1 MANNY
6 KDESWKHM
14 QLSLKWNLELKL
26 GSNTYPDFDVIFK
39 VLLVIFLR
47 QFISRSHESNAWND
61 LQIGTEMKKLWSSK
75 DNYVELKDSFEMI
88 SKFNLWFWNPFQNY
102 PNCEIKH
109 YHFKI
114 SPHLPQKLHL
124 GHSVRP
130 KWALHDWKPWF
141 YYFFSY
147 F

>member
-6 KDESWKHM
+6 KDESWKQM

-26 GSNTYPDFDVIFK
+26 GSNTYTDFDVIFK

-61 LQIGTEMKKLWSSK
+61 LQIGTEMKKLRSSK

-102 PNCEIKH
+102 PYFKSYTVTLMFHLIHLENCI
-109 YHFKI
+109 
-114 SPHLPQKLHL
+114 L
-124 GHSVRP
+124 GTPSTLSRSHIIGN
-130 KWALHDWKPWF
+130 HTF
-141 YYFFSY
+141 IIF
-147 F
+147 